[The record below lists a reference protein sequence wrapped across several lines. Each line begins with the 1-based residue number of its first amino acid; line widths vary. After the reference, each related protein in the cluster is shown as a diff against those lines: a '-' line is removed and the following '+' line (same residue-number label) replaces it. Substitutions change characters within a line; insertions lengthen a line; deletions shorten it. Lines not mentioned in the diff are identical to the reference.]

1 MSGRP
6 IRKDRFELLDELGI
20 GYVCKF
26 YVEGNMSVQS
36 LCEFLFDPTK
46 HGRVGVSVLYLWI
59 SERGYRG
66 AWDRAVALK
75 RQCQQKAIKETRIDL
90 PEIDWD
96 MWHMDTVMSS
106 IISSGTGDSEG
117 DTEVAE

>member
-66 AWDRAVALK
+66 AWDRAVALILVFPAFNFLHIFFIFTANITCPICYTSFK
-75 RQCQQKAIKETRIDL
+75 CRA
-90 PEIDWD
+90 
-96 MWHMDTVMSS
+96 
-106 IISSGTGDSEG
+106 
-117 DTEVAE
+117 

>member
-36 LCEFLFDPTK
+36 LWS
-46 HGRVGVSVLYLWI
+46 RNI
-59 SERGYRG
+59 R
-66 AWDRAVALK
+66 
-75 RQCQQKAIKETRIDL
+75 TRYG
-90 PEIDWD
+90 
-96 MWHMDTVMSS
+96 S
-106 IISSGTGDSEG
+106 
-117 DTEVAE
+117 